1 MAVSSIYLS
10 AAHKSSG
17 KTTVTVGLCA
27 ALRARGLKVQPF
39 KKGPDYID
47 PIWLGMAAGHDCHNL
62 DFHTMNHTEIQDVF
76 VHQSA
81 LGEISLIEGNKGLY
95 DGLDLKGSNSN
106 AALARL
112 LGTPVVLIIDT
123 RGMTRGVVPL
133 LLGYL
138 GFEPKVEIAGVLL
151 NHVGGVRHEG
161 KLRAAIEYYTDL
173 PVLGA
178 IPHDR
183 TIQVPER
190 HLGLVPG
197 NEFAD
202 PHGFIASAAK
212 TIETHV
218 DLARLLTIADPA
230 PSRSAKMPVGHQAT
244 HTTNNWVVEKE
255 TDAANNDTPP
265 PRIKIAIARDS
276 AFGFYYPGD
285 FKALR
290 RAGAELLFF
299 NTLSDTALPAADALF
314 IGGGFPEVHMDALQA
329 NVDLRRSIRAAL
341 EGGMPAYAECG
352 GLMYLTRGISWR
364 GKRCEMVGVIPG
376 ETIMHER
383 PQGKGYVLLQETGK
397 LPWGLSDPDKQ
408 AGEQA
413 AKVKAHEFHH
423 AGISLSM
430 QGKGVRY
437 AYQVLRGHGLDGQH
451 DGIIHGN
458 LLAGFSHLRDVEENH
473 WAARFVE
480 YACAQQG
487 R

>member
-265 PRIKIAIARDS
+265 P
-276 AFGFYYPGD
+276 G
-285 FKALR
+285 
-290 RAGAELLFF
+290 
-299 NTLSDTALPAADALF
+299 
-314 IGGGFPEVHMDALQA
+314 
-329 NVDLRRSIRAAL
+329 
-341 EGGMPAYAECG
+341 
-352 GLMYLTRGISWR
+352 
-364 GKRCEMVGVIPG
+364 
-376 ETIMHER
+376 
-383 PQGKGYVLLQETGK
+383 
-397 LPWGLSDPDKQ
+397 
-408 AGEQA
+408 
-413 AKVKAHEFHH
+413 
-423 AGISLSM
+423 
-430 QGKGVRY
+430 
-437 AYQVLRGHGLDGQH
+437 
-451 DGIIHGN
+451 
-458 LLAGFSHLRDVEENH
+458 
-473 WAARFVE
+473 
-480 YACAQQG
+480 
-487 R
+487 

>member
-1 MAVSSIYLS
+1 
-10 AAHKSSG
+10 
-17 KTTVTVGLCA
+17 
-27 ALRARGLKVQPF
+27 
-39 KKGPDYID
+39 
-47 PIWLGMAAGHDCHNL
+47 
-62 DFHTMNHTEIQDVF
+62 
-76 VHQSA
+76 
-81 LGEISLIEGNKGLY
+81 
-95 DGLDLKGSNSN
+95 
-106 AALARL
+106 
-112 LGTPVVLIIDT
+112 
-123 RGMTRGVVPL
+123 
-133 LLGYL
+133 
-138 GFEPKVEIAGVLL
+138 
-151 NHVGGVRHEG
+151 
-161 KLRAAIEYYTDL
+161 
-173 PVLGA
+173 
-178 IPHDR
+178 
-183 TIQVPER
+183 
-190 HLGLVPG
+190 
-197 NEFAD
+197 
-202 PHGFIASAAK
+202 
-212 TIETHV
+212 
-218 DLARLLTIADPA
+218 
-230 PSRSAKMPVGHQAT
+230 
-244 HTTNNWVVEKE
+244 
-255 TDAANNDTPP
+255 
-265 PRIKIAIARDS
+265 
-276 AFGFYYPGD
+276 
-285 FKALR
+285 
-290 RAGAELLFF
+290 
-299 NTLSDTALPAADALF
+299 
-314 IGGGFPEVHMDALQA
+314 MDALQA